1 MQTAVPLPNA
11 DPVAQGA
18 GLINLHRARE
28 AKLSTVAD
36 AVQTWP
42 RSTGLGSLQLA
53 RGSVVTEDDGT
64 IEGEQTIFGDTW
76 DAATWAASSWDGTSW
91 SGGLDRQDVV
101 GRLLVWLELERA
113 YVVRSH
119 LERFVMVGQDV
130 ERKDVVGSHLERI
143 RLVGRLVGRGRRSLV
158 PVLGRLGKHHLG
170 GLDASAP
177 ACRPRSHAA
186 ECLILTTALFAVSVL
201 LWFAVRGEEPPF
213 AGGPSLRCG
222 CSPSRS
228 ASRKCS

>member
-1 MQTAVPLPNA
+1 MATILEQHPELTPISEGPAHADRGAAPNA

-64 IEGEQTIFGDTW
+64 FLEESRRSSAIPGMPRPGRR
-76 DAATWAASSWDGTSW
+76 AAGTVRAGP
-91 SGGLDRQDVV
+91 GGLDRQDVV

-170 GLDASAP
+170 D
-177 ACRPRSHAA
+177 
-186 ECLILTTALFAVSVL
+186 
-201 LWFAVRGEEPPF
+201 
-213 AGGPSLRCG
+213 
-222 CSPSRS
+222 
-228 ASRKCS
+228 